1 MKQGRMRVEIPLQR
15 WLVIPSH
22 VIPSVD
28 EGEDEGCVGE
38 EEPRG
43 REMENVKIE
52 KRSMFNAQRS
62 MLNAQCSMLNAREA
76 QFL

>member
-38 EEPRG
+38 EVFKRG
-43 REMENVKIE
+43 KC
-52 KRSMFNAQRS
+52 K
-62 MLNAQCSMLNAREA
+62 MLNGKCKM
-76 QFL
+76 